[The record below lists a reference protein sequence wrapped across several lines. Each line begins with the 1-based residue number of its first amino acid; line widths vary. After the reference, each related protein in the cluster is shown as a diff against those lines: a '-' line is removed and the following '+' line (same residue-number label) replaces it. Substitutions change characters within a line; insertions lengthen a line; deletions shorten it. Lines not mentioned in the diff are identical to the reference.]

1 MNLITVFNGMG
12 IENENGI
19 FSKFILVYP
28 VIYNYSRMSRRSDGA
43 RQRATHTY
51 THNTHNLVLSK
62 STKPHTTATAII
74 AYHMQFRKQNNC
86 Y

>member
-43 RQRATHTY
+43 RQRAIHTQ
-51 THNTHNLVLSK
+51 HI
-62 STKPHTTATAII
+62 HTTWFLTNW
-74 AYHMQFRKQNNC
+74 QNRIQLRQQ
-86 Y
+86 